1 MRNKKIR
8 IATNCTMTVLLPML
22 MAYSLIGEAF
32 HEIAGTLM
40 LVLFI
45 AHNLMNLGFWKGL
58 FRGKYNAQRIFRTVL
73 NVLLLIIMI
82 MQPLSGIAMSKHLY
96 VFLPTIGISA
106 TARQIHLVLAYWGF
120 ILMSIHAGT
129 HADMMFIGLNKER
142 HKVSI
147 VVRVILCLISMYGI
161 WAFIRRDIASYMF
174 MKTQFVFFDF
184 NEPRILFFLDY
195 IAIMI
200 MSGTVG
206 SIIILL
212 LKRFDQRFQK

>member
-8 IATNCTMTVLLPML
+8 IVIDCTMAVLLPML
-22 MAYSLIGEAF
+22 MAYSLVGETF

-40 LVLFI
+40 FLLFI
-45 AHNLMNLGFWKGL
+45 VHNLMNLGFWKGL
-58 FRGKYNAQRIFRTVL
+58 FRGKYNAQRSFRTIL
-73 NVLLLIIMI
+73 NVLLLIMMI
-82 MQPLSGIAMSKHLY
+82 IQPLSGIAMSKHLY
-96 VFLPTIGISA
+96 VFLPSIGISA
-106 TARQIHLVLAYWGF
+106 TARQIHLLFAYWGF

-129 HADMMFIGLNKER
+129 HADMMFAGLNKQR

-147 VVRVILCLISMYGI
+147 VAKVILCLISVYGI

-174 MKTQFVFFDF
+174 MKTQFVFFNF
-184 NEPRILFFLDY
+184 NEPRIMFFLDY

-206 SIIILL
+206 SIIISL